1 MDKSFTDIEDKELIE
16 KIKNYQELN
25 SISSFDEAV
34 KRLCD
39 DALEIEKIR
48 HWGDF
53 KCVRNKKKSNLLKN
67 KTLCHSEQ
75 KTQEP

>member
-1 MDKSFTDIEDKELIE
+1 MAEKFEVIDDSELIE
-16 KIKNYQELN
+16 RIKGYQELH
-25 SISSFDEAV
+25 SISSFEEAV

-53 KCVRNKKKSNLLKN
+53 PVKRKN
-67 KTLCHSEQ
+67 KL
-75 KTQEP
+75 K